1 MISDPS
7 LSHTLPHVV
16 PTCHHFLSAF
26 FSYAILGIFLDLGM
40 TFFVVTFF
48 VTACHFFVTAGHGLS
63 RLVTACH
70 GLSRL
75 VTLLSCCCHLCVTCL
90 SLCSHF
96 VATLLSLFCHCIV
109 TLLCTFGLQAL
120 ESLLF
125 QEAVKKKKKEEK
137 KKEEEKKIEE
147 V

>member
-1 MISDPS
+1 M
-7 LSHTLPHVV
+7 
-16 PTCHHFLSAF
+16 
-26 FSYAILGIFLDLGM
+26 
-40 TFFVVTFF
+40 
-48 VTACHFFVTAGHGLS
+48 
-63 RLVTACH
+63 
-70 GLSRL
+70 
-75 VTLLSCCCHLCVTCL
+75 